1 MENPLGLKKPF
12 ILIHGIKDKVVS
24 DAIPKKIMEITT
36 GNDVQIHF
44 LKSSDHR
51 LSSKK
56 DLLTINNAINSV
68 LSAI

>member
-1 MENPLGLKKPF
+1 M
-12 ILIHGIKDKVVS
+12 
-24 DAIPKKIMEITT
+24 PKKIMRITT

-51 LSSKK
+51 LSSKA
-56 DLLTINNAINSV
+56 DLLTINNAINRV

>member
-1 MENPLGLKKPF
+1 M
-12 ILIHGIKDKVVS
+12 GIT
-24 DAIPKKIMEITT
+24 A